1 MDDSKIIDLFWQRS
15 EQAIDVAAGKYGL
28 MCYRIAWNLLR
39 SEQDA
44 QECVNDTWY
53 SLWQA
58 IPPQRPDPLAAF
70 VAKIT
75 RNLAMK
81 RLTYYKAAKRK
92 ALTVPFEELDAC
104 IPSGMTPEKAL
115 EGKELSRAIDAFLDT
130 LNPEDR
136 NMFLRRYWFFDS
148 IAQIAA
154 GFGVSQSKVK
164 TKLYRMRNA
173 LKEYLMKELEIY
185 VG

>member
-1 MDDSKIIDLFWQRS
+1 MDDSKILDLFWQRS
-15 EQAIDVAAGKYGL
+15 EQAIDAAAGKYGP
-28 MCYRIAWNLLR
+28 MCHSIAWNLLR

-53 SLWQA
+53 GLWQA
-58 IPPQRPDPLAAF
+58 IPPLRPDPLAAF

-81 RLTYYKAAKRK
+81 RLTYYKAAKRT
-92 ALTVPFEELDAC
+92 AQVVSFEELNDC
-104 IPSGMTPEKAL
+104 IPAGMAPEQIL
-115 EGKELSRAIDAFLDT
+115 EGKELSRVIDAFLDT
-130 LNPEDR
+130 LAPNDR

-164 TKLYRMRNA
+164 MKLYRMRDA
-173 LKEYLMKELEIY
+173 LKDYLMKEMEIY